1 MVSFRTLLAESTSYP
16 LLNWAQIREWVEAKL
31 QFVDDVFT
39 IDVLRGT
46 FKSVKQFQLNR
57 NKKTDFGAGKES
69 KVARFKSYKKIK
81 HTVNNEPDNELTRFM
96 FLEFLVRISFSKYK
110 FSGGKKAV

>member
-1 MVSFRTLLAESTSYP
+1 
-16 LLNWAQIREWVEAKL
+16 VEVKL

-46 FKSVKQFQLNR
+46 YKSVKQFQLNR
-57 NKKTDFGAGKES
+57 SKKTESGTNKES
-69 KVARFKSYKKIK
+69 KAARFKSYKKIK

-96 FLEFLVRISFSKYK
+96 FLEFLV
-110 FSGGKKAV
+110 